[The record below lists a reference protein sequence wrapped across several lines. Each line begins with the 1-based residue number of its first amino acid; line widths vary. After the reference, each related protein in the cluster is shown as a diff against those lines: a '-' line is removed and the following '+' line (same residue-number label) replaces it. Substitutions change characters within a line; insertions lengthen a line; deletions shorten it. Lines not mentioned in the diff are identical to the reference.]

1 MPWRWNMK
9 KYAIISISFILLCYL
24 IMPLSSFAS
33 TTYQKAHRKAVI
45 ACEGKKEG
53 DSVQFINKWYKRVMG
68 VCREEKGELFAV
80 PVKKQGK

>member
-1 MPWRWNMK
+1 MK
-9 KYAIISISFILLCYL
+9 LYAIISISFILLCYL
-24 IMPLSSFAS
+24 IMPRSSIAS